1 MGKDMELSPTGSI
14 SKLQYGSFGPSVEG
28 VRPRTDGLRSSR
40 KSFPGRRT
48 LGVVE
53 EKATDLT
60 GDTSSGSNG
69 WYWYCQQS

>member
-1 MGKDMELSPTGSI
+1 MMGKDMELSPTGSI
-14 SKLQYGSFGPSVEG
+14 SKLQYWVLWSERGRGSTTNRWPQIHLIK
-28 VRPRTDGLRSSR
+28 TSR
-40 KSFPGRRT
+40 KSFLGRRT

-69 WYWYCQQS
+69 